1 MTTLVL
7 TPDLG
12 VPITPETP
20 YLDLRERAQAACATA
35 QTLELDTEPTNEDR
49 ENAEKLAKAYAADPE
64 NVSKQVTTKRASQL
78 RPAVLV
84 GTRQILDEWSQKV
97 VEHALE
103 IRYLVT
109 NKLITETENPDP
121 RVRIRALEL
130 LGKISDV
137 GLFAEKHEV
146 SVTHQT
152 TDDLKMSLRQK
163 LEKLRSRTVE
173 AEEVEEKPVDVVVLD
188 GEVVDLDEEL
198 GLKELKNGSDSD
210 KSD

>member
-12 VPITPETP
+12 VPITPDIP
-20 YLDLRERAQAACATA
+20 YLDLRERAQAACAA
-35 QTLELDTEPTNEDR
+35 AEALGLDVEIGNEDR
-49 ENAEKLAKAYAADPE
+49 ESAEKLAKAYAADPE

-152 TDDLKMSLRQK
+152 TDDLKATLR
-163 LEKLRSRTVE
+163 EKLAKLRERTVE
-173 AEEVEEKPVDVVVLD
+173 AEDVKENKDVVVLD
-188 GEVVDLDEEL
+188 GETVDLDEEL
-198 GLKELKNGSDSD
+198 GLKEEGSGG
-210 KSD
+210 

>member
-12 VPITPETP
+12 VPITPDIP
-20 YLDLRERAQAACATA
+20 YLDLRERAAAACEAA
-35 QTLELDTEPTNEDR
+35 KTLELDPTPTHEDR

-84 GTRQILDEWSQKV
+84 ETRQILDEWSQKV

-109 NKLITETENPDP
+109 NKLVAETENPDP

-137 GLFAEKHEV
+137 GLFSEKHEV
-146 SVTHQT
+146 LVTHQN
-152 TDDLKMSLRQK
+152 TDDLKASLR
-163 LEKLRSRTVE
+163 EKLAKLRERTVE
-173 AEEVEEKPVDVVVLD
+173 AVDAKEKEGVVTLD
-188 GEVVDLDEEL
+188 GEAIDLDEEL
-198 GLKELKNGSDSD
+198 GLKDEPND
-210 KSD
+210 